1 MAKSKKQN
9 REGTIY
15 FDEKSGSWRGEI
27 SWVDRNGELRRKSFK
42 SKKQIVVKAKLN
54 DFKKQLLLDEA
65 KCDPEKT
72 TFEEYATYWLT
83 HRLKPKLKP
92 GSYERKERT
101 LKQQV
106 FPHIRDVPISDLSS
120 RDIEKML
127 TALKDEGLSYSTIKK
142 AYEAVNGC
150 FKAFRI
156 DRQSNLFNPCEGVS
170 IPTENKKE
178 VSEILFFNKEQRE
191 KIEAEATKTYS
202 NGTPVYRFGQ
212 AIVLIMYSGLRIGEL
227 LALCWSDVD
236 FENKAIHINKNAVMV
251 KQDGKYQIIN
261 QKSTKTKSGVR
272 VIPMT
277 QKAMSAL
284 KKLQELTGEE
294 KWVITSQNH
303 QQVQQNNINRIFHK
317 IISKANIL
325 AQDETPDHF
334 GVHTLRH
341 TFASMLF
348 ANGCSSKVVSE
359 ILGHADTKITE
370 NIYIHL
376 IQEQKVKAIQNID
389 QYSD

>member
-1 MAKSKKQN
+1 MEKTRKQN

-15 FDEKSGSWRGEI
+15 FDEKMGCWRGEL
-27 SWVDRNGELRRKSFK
+27 SWVGKDGKSHRKSVK
-42 SKKQIVVKAKLN
+42 GKKQAIVKAKLN
-54 DFKKQLLLDEA
+54 EFKKQLLLDEA

-83 HRLKPKLKP
+83 YRLKPKLKP

-106 FPHIRDVPISDLSS
+106 FPHIGDVPISGLSS
-120 RDIEKML
+120 CDIEKML
-127 TALKDEGLSYSTIKK
+127 TTLKDEGLSYSTIKK

-178 VSEILFFNKEQRE
+178 VSEILFFNKDQRE

-202 NGTPVYRFGQ
+202 NGAPVYRFGQ

-227 LALCWSDVD
+227 LALCWDDVD
-236 FENKAIHINKNAVMV
+236 FGNKAIRINKNAVVV
-251 KQDGKYQIIN
+251 KQNGKHQIIN

-272 VIPMT
+272 IVPMT
-277 QKAMSAL
+277 LKARQALRELQK
-284 KKLQELTGEE
+284 LTGEE
-294 KWVITSQNH
+294 KWVITSKKH
-303 QQVQQNNINRIFHK
+303 QQVQPNNINRIFHK
-317 IISKANIL
+317 IVSKANIL
-325 AQDETPDHF
+325 TEDGTPDHF

-376 IQEQKVKAIQNID
+376 IQEQKIKAIQDID
-389 QYSD
+389 SYSD